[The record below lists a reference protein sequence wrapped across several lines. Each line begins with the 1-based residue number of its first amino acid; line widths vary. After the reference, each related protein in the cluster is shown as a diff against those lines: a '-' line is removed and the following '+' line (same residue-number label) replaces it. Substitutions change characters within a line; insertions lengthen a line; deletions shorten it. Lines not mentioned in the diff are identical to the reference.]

1 MNAIERVAALAGNWQ
16 GTNTLQDPDTGKPE
30 ESPSRLTVTPVLG
43 GRFVRVDYTW
53 GYQGQ
58 PQEGSLLVGFDPEAA
73 EVTGYW
79 IDTWHMGRK
88 AMTCVGPVP
97 DDRLISFKGSYAV
110 PPNPDWGWRIEILPV
125 GEGLRIRHTNI
136 DPEGKEDLAAE
147 GVYSRK

>member
-1 MNAIERVAALAGNWQ
+1 M
-16 GTNTLQDPDTGKPE
+16 
-30 ESPSRLTVTPVLG
+30 TPVLG

-58 PQEGSLLVGFDPEAA
+58 PQEGSLLVGFDSEAR

-88 AMTCVGPVP
+88 AMTCLGPVP
-97 DDRLISFKGSYAV
+97 VDRIISLKGSYAA
-110 PPNPDWGWRIEILPV
+110 PPSPDWGWRIEILPV